1 MYTHAR
7 PEHAREALALRAEP
21 DPQLCLSL
29 SGNFA
34 EGAGAMGSDSGAAAA
49 GAGAGAGAGAI
60 VGASHGG
67 ASGARR
73 GPVANLPADEYVR
86 LLTQSLQSMGYD
98 KVRR

>member
-1 MYTHAR
+1 
-7 PEHAREALALRAEP
+7 
-21 DPQLCLSL
+21 
-29 SGNFA
+29 
-34 EGAGAMGSDSGAAAA
+34 MGSDSGAAAA

-60 VGASHGG
+60 GGASHGG